1 MAPSA
6 RRGAHP
12 LAFTHEDANQRIQG
26 TLPGVLGVQFFAL
39 EQGAVAGRMALRADH
54 MAPNGFLHAASII
67 ALADTCCGNGTLA
80 SLPAG
85 AKNFTTVELKC
96 NFLGTVRE
104 GTILCRAMLVHGGRR
119 TQVWDAKVTDESEE
133 RTLAL
138 FRCTQ
143 MILYPT

>member
-1 MAPSA
+1 MPPSI
-6 RRGAHP
+6 RCDTHP
-12 LAFTHEDANQRIQG
+12 LVFTHQDANERIQG
-26 TLPGVLGVQFFAL
+26 TLPGVLGVEFLAI
-39 EQGAVAGRMALRADH
+39 EQGNVAGRMVLRADH

-67 ALADTCCGNGTLA
+67 TLADTCCGNGTLA
-80 SLPAG
+80 NLPEG

-104 GTILCRAMLVHGGRR
+104 GTILCRATLVHGGRR
-119 TQVWDAKVTDESEE
+119 TQVWDAKVTDASGE

-143 MILYPT
+143 IILYPS